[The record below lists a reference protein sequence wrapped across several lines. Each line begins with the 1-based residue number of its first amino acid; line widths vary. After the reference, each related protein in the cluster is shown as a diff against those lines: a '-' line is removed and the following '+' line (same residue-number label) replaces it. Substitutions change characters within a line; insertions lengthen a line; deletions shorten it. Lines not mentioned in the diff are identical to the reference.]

1 MTAPAGA
8 EQVST
13 YRKPIVKRGIW
24 MIAGRSRWVRTSA
37 VIALVALVAVGCGSK
52 EESTA
57 DSGSVSTVPS
67 LYKPTTGT
75 PRSGGL
81 LTFGTEA
88 EVSGWNPTVDRWDA
102 SGIQIGVTVMD
113 PLVAFDANFEAQ
125 PYLAE
130 SLTPNADY
138 TEWDIEVR
146 SGVQFH
152 DGTPLNAA
160 AVKKSV
166 DAFAAAPLTGAAFAD
181 VASTK
186 IIDDLTLGV
195 MMKRPW
201 AAFPYSLG
209 GQAGVVPAPAQ
220 LDSGTESS
228 SRIPIGT
235 GPFVFK
241 SWSPDKSFD
250 ATRNSS
256 YWRSGL
262 PYLDEVVFKPI
273 PDSSS
278 RIAALQTG
286 DINVTVTSR
295 NDDIAKLTTAAE
307 AGQVQLAASTGPPD
321 TNSVLLNTAKA
332 PMDDIRVRQ
341 AMAYAIDKSALEAV
355 TVTDPSLSADS
366 VFAPDSKFY
375 AKTDYPTYDVDKAK
389 QLVQAYEADKG
400 PITFELGATTDP
412 LLATS
417 AQLLQQEFTDVGM
430 EVSVKSLEQ
439 SAYIVNAVT
448 GNYQAQLWR
457 QFGAPDPDGNYVW
470 FIGANAVQPLA
481 LNAARNQDPELDAAL
496 NTQRAS
502 ADFATRRAAW
512 ATIQQRQ
519 TADLPYLWLSRQP
532 WVIAA
537 GNTVRGLDGG
547 TLPDGSPAAG
557 LVDGVMRLTE
567 FSFEK

>member
-1 MTAPAGA
+1 M
-8 EQVST
+8 
-13 YRKPIVKRGIW
+13 
-24 MIAGRSRWVRTSA
+24 
-37 VIALVALVAVGCGSK
+37 
-52 EESTA
+52 
-57 DSGSVSTVPS
+57 
-67 LYKPTTGT
+67 
-75 PRSGGL
+75 
-81 LTFGTEA
+81 
-88 EVSGWNPTVDRWDA
+88 
-102 SGIQIGVTVMD
+102 
-113 PLVAFDANFEAQ
+113 
-125 PYLAE
+125 
-130 SLTPNADY
+130 
-138 TEWDIEVR
+138 
-146 SGVQFH
+146 
-152 DGTPLNAA
+152 
-160 AVKKSV
+160 
-166 DAFAAAPLTGAAFAD
+166 
-181 VASTK
+181 
-186 IIDDLTLGV
+186 
-195 MMKRPW
+195 
-201 AAFPYSLG
+201 
-209 GQAGVVPAPAQ
+209 
-220 LDSGTESS
+220 
-228 SRIPIGT
+228 
-235 GPFVFK
+235 
-241 SWSPDKSFD
+241 
-250 ATRNSS
+250 
-256 YWRSGL
+256 
-262 PYLDEVVFKPI
+262 
-273 PDSSS
+273 
-278 RIAALQTG
+278 QTG

-355 TVTDPSLSADS
+355 TSTDPSLSADS

-400 PITFELGATTDP
+400 PIKFELGATTDP

-470 FIGANAVQPLA
+470 FIGANAVQSLA
-481 LNAARNQDPELDAAL
+481 LNVARNQDPELDAAL
-496 NTQRAS
+496 DTQRAS
-502 ADFATRRAAW
+502 SDFATRRDAW